1 MWKPSSKDLHE
12 QFELNM
18 KREIAEAERNQKS
31 AQLPKRLY
39 YVCRFV
45 EIVSVVFIIYQ
56 YLFGDGIGLGF
67 MSALVVWLLL
77 SPSTFFYKVWLEYL
91 NNANLNYANAETM
104 KIKNEMLYELDEIK
118 KKIGI

>member
-1 MWKPSSKDLHE
+1 
-12 QFELNM
+12 M